1 MSNGLKNFESY
12 NFVLLTEEDQ
22 SNNRVRIVSNQPTC
36 NCLDM
41 S

>member
-1 MSNGLKNFESY
+1 MSNGLTNFDSY
-12 NFVLLTEEDQ
+12 NSILLTEEDQ
-22 SNNRVRIVSNQPTC
+22 SNNCIRIVSKQPTC